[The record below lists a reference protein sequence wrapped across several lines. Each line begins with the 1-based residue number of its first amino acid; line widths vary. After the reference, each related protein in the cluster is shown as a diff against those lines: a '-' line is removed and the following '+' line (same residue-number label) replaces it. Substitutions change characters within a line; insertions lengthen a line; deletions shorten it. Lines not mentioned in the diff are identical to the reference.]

1 MAKHVQVLGLNCVV
15 IIIICFQDRLES
27 CHVDDFHCSHIHVLL
42 VTLMFLKAITI
53 KRVIRIP

>member
-27 CHVDDFHCSHIHVLL
+27 CHVGDFHCSHIHVLL
-42 VTLMFLKAITI
+42 VALMVLKAITI
-53 KRVIRIP
+53 I